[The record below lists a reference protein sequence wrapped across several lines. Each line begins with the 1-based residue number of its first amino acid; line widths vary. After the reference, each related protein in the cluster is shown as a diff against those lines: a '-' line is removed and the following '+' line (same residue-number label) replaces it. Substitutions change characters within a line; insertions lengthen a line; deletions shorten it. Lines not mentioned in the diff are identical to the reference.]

1 MEINKRRVIR
11 VFALTFLVMSIAMIP
26 SLICAI
32 IDKHTTMIL
41 AFAIPA
47 TLMFISGSL
56 VLKFVSPST
65 TNLKIRDGYMGIFL
79 AIIISAIVGAIP
91 YMYGIPA
98 ANFVDAI
105 FESTAGLSTTS
116 ATVFYEPAMNDSLI
130 LWKAVEHWI
139 GGLAVLIFVISI
151 LPILGAGDQQIA
163 TAEAHGSY
171 QNKIAPRSITIVY
184 YTIFIYVALT
194 ILAFVYFSFAK
205 IGLFDTFILALSTSS
220 TSGVLLH
227 PEGISYYN
235 SFYVEMGVSIFCI
248 LSSINFV
255 MYIHLYK
262 RHFTEIKKNI
272 ELRAFLF
279 IIVISTIVIGIIL
292 FMSNDNSKDFL
303 ESMRDSF
310 FQVSSFATTS
320 GFALENYTLWPAPC
334 CFLLISLMIIGGC
347 SASTT
352 GSFKVIRLLI
362 VLKLIS
368 RGFVKRIH
376 PRAVKTVSVGNS
388 KISAKM
394 VSSVT
399 TFSILYFF
407 TLIFSTIVLSFQNLD
422 IESTFSAT
430 LGAISNDGISFGA
443 IGMAGDY
450 SIFHPI
456 LKIFLSFLM
465 IVGRLG
471 LLTVFIVF
479 LPSFWNPNR
488 RTRIQ

>member
-1 MEINKRRVIR
+1 MDINKRRAVR
-11 VFALTFLVMSIAMIP
+11 VSALSIFVMSIAMIP

-32 IDKHTTMIL
+32 IDKNLTMIQ

-47 TLMFISGSL
+47 AIMFVVGGLI
-56 VLKFVSPST
+56 LKYVSPCTS
-65 TNLKIRDGYMGIFL
+65 NLKIRDGYMGIFL

-91 YMYGIPA
+91 YMVGIPTA
-98 ANFVDAI
+98 SFTDAI

-116 ATVFYEPAMNDSLI
+116 ATVFYEPAMSKSLI

-139 GGLAVLIFVISI
+139 GGLSILVFVISV
-151 LPILGAGDQQIA
+151 LPVLGAGDQQIA

-171 QNKIAPRSITIVY
+171 QNKIAPRSMTIVY
-184 YTIFIYVALT
+184 YTIFIYIALT
-194 ILAFVYFSFAK
+194 ILAFVYFSFAR
-205 IGLFDTFILALSTSS
+205 IGFFDTFILALSTSS

-235 SFYVEMGVSIFCI
+235 SFYIEMGVSIFCI
-248 LSSINFV
+248 LSSLNFV

-262 RHFTEIKKNI
+262 KNFTEVKKNI

-279 IIVISTIVIGIIL
+279 IIAISTIIIGIIL
-292 FMSNDNSKDFL
+292 YMSNNNSKDFL

-320 GFALENYTLWPAPC
+320 GFALEDYTLWPAPC

-362 VLKLIS
+362 VIKLIV

-376 PRAVKTVSVGNS
+376 PRAVKTVSIGNS

-399 TFSILYFF
+399 TFAILYFF
-407 TLIFSTIVLSFQNLD
+407 TLLFSTVILSFQNLD
-422 IESTFSAT
+422 IETTFSAA
-430 LGAISNDGISFGA
+430 LGAISNDGISFGI
-443 IGMAGDY
+443 IGMTGDY

-465 IVGRLG
+465 VIGRLG

-479 LPSFWNPNR
+479 LPSFWNPNKR
-488 RTRIQ
+488 IRIQ